1 MPPVA
6 TTPRRR
12 TRRTPTLK
20 FSQKLVLNQWM
31 LGLFEVETLEQLVGE
46 LKDERLE
53 AYDENNVSLFYH
65 ALTAR
70 LFQRGE
76 LSNEVLLGY
85 DENIF
90 RHTQRLNAHRPQAI
104 RWKYF
109 QYVSLLFTEIYLD
122 RYFRDPDALLE
133 SLNAQVTK
141 FNEDKEARDQ
151 VAHYEKQDLAKLAF
165 WMATGSGKTL
175 LMHVNIL
182 QYRHYLAKHGRTKE
196 LNRTILLTPNE
207 GLSKQHLAE
216 FELSGIQA
224 ELFNKDGLSLFTGQ
238 SVEIIDIHKLGEE
251 SGEKVVAVESFEGNN
266 LVLVDEGHRG
276 AGAETWKA
284 RRDQLCEDGFT
295 FEYSATFGQAVAAA
309 NNADLTNEYA
319 KCVLF
324 DFSYKYFYRDGYGK
338 DYRILNLAEDHGDE
352 ARLKYLTAC
361 LLAFVQQLR
370 IYDEKKSELAPFLL
384 ERPLWVFVGG
394 SVTKEASAKDISDVL
409 DILLFLASFANDSR
423 KAEFVNRINL
433 LITGT
438 HGLMNVSGQ
447 VLFDKTFTYFVEQRL
462 TADQIYQDILQRL
475 FNSTTTGLL
484 HVEHLKGSA
493 GEVALRLGEND
504 PFGVINVGD
513 PTKLCKQCERHTAYL
528 VVTAKDFNESLFH
541 SLNDPGSKLQVL
553 IGSKKFSE
561 GWSSWRVS
569 TMGLMNVGKTEGAQI
584 IQLFGRGVRLKG
596 YNFGLKRSTHVE
608 GVTKPK
614 HLREVETLNVFGIQA
629 SYMEEFKKFLEEEGL
644 PTDQERIE
652 FILPTFSNL
661 GTVKLKV
668 VQLPEGLDF
677 KKDAPKPTLDKPS
690 PKIPGRRV
698 LLDWYPKIQSRIS
711 QGVTGAGEAVARNQ
725 GSLRKEHL
733 AFFDWD
739 SIYWEMQDF
748 KNDRAWFN
756 LNLERDNLVK
766 LLSDDSWYT
775 LLIPPDELAPTRFDR
790 VRLWQEIAV
799 ALLKKYADAFYKA
812 KKAEWEA
819 PKLEYRDLDPNDP
832 NMVKEYRFL
841 IEKSETEIQM
851 RMNEIKEAVEKKQL
865 KDFDFGK
872 LQTFCFGQHLYQPL
886 VYLNSDVIQVT
897 PVELNEGERNFVLDL
912 RKFHDREKTSFFADK
927 ELYLLRNRSKG
938 RGIGFFEAGNFYPD
952 FILWLVIGGK
962 QFVSFVDPKGL
973 RNLEGG
979 IANPKIEFY
988 QTIKKIEKPHL
999 DPNIILNSFIVTPT
1013 RYSDPGWWTGGLTKA
1028 QFEAKHVFFQKE
1040 DPDTYVG
1047 KILAKVVASTLS
1059 AGAGAP
1065 A

>member
-1 MPPVA
+1 MPPSA
-6 TTPRRR
+6 TTTPRRPKR
-12 TRRTPTLK
+12 QKPTLK
-20 FSQKLVLNQWM
+20 FSQRLVLNQWA
-31 LGLFEVETLEQLVGE
+31 LGLFEVQTLEQLVGE
-46 LKDERLE
+46 LKDSHLE
-53 AYDENNVSLFYH
+53 AYDENNVSLFH
-65 ALTAR
+65 RVLTAR
-70 LFQRGE
+70 LFERGE

-85 DENIF
+85 DENIY
-90 RHTQRLNAHRPQAI
+90 RHTQRLNAHRPQAL

-122 RYFRDPDALLE
+122 RYFRDPDALLA
-133 SLNAQVTK
+133 SLNAQVTV
-141 FNEDKEARDQ
+141 FNDGKDARDQ
-151 VAHYEKQDLAKLAF
+151 VAAYEKQDLAKLAF

-175 LMHVNIL
+175 LMHVNLL
-182 QYRHYLAKHGRTKE
+182 QYRHYLAKHGRARE

-251 SGEKVVAVESFEGNN
+251 SGDKVVAVESFEGNN

-276 AGAETWKA
+276 AGAEMWKA

-295 FEYSATFGQAVAAA
+295 FEYSATFGQALAAA

-361 LLAFVQQLR
+361 TLAFAQQLR
-370 IYDEKKSELAPFLL
+370 LYDDRKAELAPFLL

-394 SVTKEASAKDISDVL
+394 SVTESVSTKDISDVT
-409 DILLFLASFANDSR
+409 DILLFLASFTSDDR
-423 KAEFVNRINL
+423 RAEFTQRIGQ
-433 LITGT
+433 LINGT

-462 TADQIYQDILQRL
+462 TPEQIYQDILQRL

-484 HVEHLKGSA
+484 HVEQLKGSA
-493 GEVALRLGEND
+493 GEVALRVGESE

-513 PTKLCKQCERHTAYL
+513 PSKLCKQCERHTGSLA
-528 VVTAKDFNESLFH
+528 VTAKDFNESLFH
-541 SLNDPGSKLQVL
+541 SLNEPDSKLQVL

-596 YNFGLKRSTHVE
+596 HGFGLKRSSRVE
-608 GVTKPK
+608 GVTKPT

-629 SYMEEFKKFLEEEGL
+629 AYMEEFKKFLEEEGL
-644 PTDQERIE
+644 PTDEELVE
-652 FILPTFSNL
+652 FTLPTFSNL
-661 GTVKLKV
+661 GTVRLKV
-668 VQLPEGLDF
+668 VQLPDGLDF
-677 KKDAPKPTLDKPS
+677 KNDAPRPKLGPPS
-690 PKIPGRRV
+690 PQIPGRRV
-698 LLDWYPKIQSRIS
+698 VLDWYPKIQSRLS
-711 QGVTGAGEAVARNQ
+711 QGVTGAGEAVARDQ

-739 SIYWEMQDF
+739 AIFWELQDF
-748 KNDRAWFN
+748 KNERAWFN
-756 LNLERDNLVK
+756 LSLERDNLVK
-766 LLSDDSWYT
+766 LLADDSWYT

-799 ALLKKYADAFYKA
+799 VLLKKYADAFYKA
-812 KKAEWEA
+812 KKAQWEA

-841 IEKSETEIQM
+841 IEKSETEIQL
-851 RMNEIKEAVEKKQL
+851 RMNEIKAAVEKKLL

-872 LQTFCFGQHLYQPL
+872 LHTFCFGQHLYQPL

-912 RKFHDREKTSFFADK
+912 RKYHDREKAGFFADK

-979 IANPKIEFY
+979 AANPKIEFY
-988 QTIKKIEKPHL
+988 KTIKNIEKPHL
-999 DPNIILNSFIVTPT
+999 DPNIVLNSFIVTPT
-1013 RYSDPGWWTGGLTKA
+1013 RHSDPGWWTNGLTKA
-1028 QFEAKHVFFQKE
+1028 EFEARHVFFQRDDAE
-1040 DPDTYVG
+1040 TYVG
-1047 KILAKVVASTLS
+1047 KLLAKVAVSTVR
-1059 AGAGAP
+1059 P
-1065 A
+1065 N

>member
-1 MPPVA
+1 MPPAVIR
-6 TTPRRR
+6 PRRR

-20 FSQKLVLNQWM
+20 FSQRLVLNQWM
-31 LGLFEVETLEQLVGE
+31 LGLFEVETLEQLVGG

-53 AYDENNVSLFYH
+53 QYDENNVSHFYH
-65 ALTAR
+65 ALTAQ
-70 LFQRGE
+70 LFQRAE
-76 LSNEVLLGY
+76 LSNAVLLGY

-90 RHTQRLNAHRPQAI
+90 RHKQQLNAHRPQAI

-122 RYFRDPDALLE
+122 RYFRDPDALLG
-133 SLNAQVTK
+133 SLNALVTK
-141 FNEDKEARDQ
+141 FNQDKETRER
-151 VAHYEKQDLAKLAF
+151 VAHYERRDLAKVAF
-165 WMATGSGKTL
+165 WMATGGGKTL

-207 GLSKQHLAE
+207 GLSRQHLAE

-224 ELFNKDGLSLFTGQ
+224 ELFDKNGLGLFTGQ

-276 AGAETWKA
+276 AGAETWKG
-284 RRDQLCEDGFT
+284 RRDQLCENGFT

-309 NNADLTNEYA
+309 NNAGLTSEYA

-370 IYDEKKSELAPFLL
+370 IYDERKSELAPFLL

-423 KAEFVNRINL
+423 KAEFVNRIHL

-462 TADQIYQDILQRL
+462 TAEQIYQDILQRL

-484 HVEHLKGSA
+484 HAEHLKGSA

-513 PTKLCKQCERHTAYL
+513 STKLCKQCERHTEYL
-528 VVTAKDFNESLFH
+528 VVTARDFNESLFH

-614 HLREVETLNVFGIQA
+614 YLREVETLNVFGIQA
-629 SYMEEFKKFLEEEGL
+629 AYMEEFKKFLEEEGL
-644 PTDQERIE
+644 PTDEERIE

-668 VQLPEGLDF
+668 VQLPDGMDF
-677 KKDAPKPTLDKPS
+677 KKDAPKPMLDKPS
-690 PKIPGRRV
+690 SKIPGRRV

-725 GSLRKEHL
+725 ASLRQEHL

-756 LNLERDNLVK
+756 LNLDRGNLED

-775 LLIPPDELAPTRFDR
+775 LLIPPDELVPTRFDR

-812 KKAEWEA
+812 KKAGWEA

-851 RMNEIKEAVEKKQL
+851 RMNEIKEAVEKKLL

-886 VYLNSDVIQVT
+886 VYLDSDVIQVT

-912 RKFHDREKTSFFADK
+912 RKFHEREKTGFFADK

-952 FILWLVIGGK
+952 FILWLVFGGK
-962 QFVSFVDPKGL
+962 QCVSFVDPKGL

-988 QTIKKIEKPHL
+988 KTIKKIEKPHL
-999 DPNIILNSFIVTPT
+999 DPNIVLNSFIVTPT
-1013 RYSDPGWWTGGLTKA
+1013 RYSEPGWWSGELTKDE
-1028 QFEAKHVFFQKE
+1028 FEARNVFFQKE
-1040 DPDTYVG
+1040 DTEVYIG
-1047 KILAKVVASTLS
+1047 KILAKVAAAAAPDSLS
-1059 AGAGAP
+1059 G
-1065 A
+1065 

>member
-1 MPPVA
+1 MLPAA

-12 TRRTPTLK
+12 SRRTPNLK
-20 FSQKLVLNQWM
+20 FSQKLVLNQWV
-31 LGLFEVETLEQLVGE
+31 LGLFEVNSLEQLVGD

-53 AYDENNVSLFYH
+53 AYDENNVSLFH
-65 ALTAR
+65 QVLTAR
-70 LFQRGE
+70 LFERGQ

-90 RHTQRLNAHRPQAI
+90 RHTQQLNAHRPQPI

-122 RYFRDPDALLE
+122 RYFRDPDALLA
-133 SLNAQVTK
+133 SLNAQVTR

-151 VAHYEKQDLAKLAF
+151 VEHYELKDLGKLAF

-182 QYRHYLAKHGRTKE
+182 QYRHYLEKHGRARE

-207 GLSKQHLAE
+207 GLSKQHLDE
-216 FELSGIQA
+216 FALSGIQA

-284 RRDQLCEDGFT
+284 RRDQLCEEGFT

-309 NNADLTNEYA
+309 NDPDLTNEYA
-319 KCVLF
+319 RCILF

-338 DYRILNLAEDHGDE
+338 DYRILNLAEDRGDE

-370 IYDEKKSELAPFLL
+370 IYDDKKPELMPFLL

-394 SVTKEASAKDISDVL
+394 SVTKEASTKDISDVL
-409 DILLFLASFANDSR
+409 DILLFLASFASDDER
-423 KAEFVNRINL
+423 AAFIQRIEL
-433 LITGT
+433 LVKGT
-438 HGLMNVSGQ
+438 HGLMNTAGQ
-447 VLFDKTFTYFVEQRL
+447 LLFQNTFAYFAEQRL
-462 TADQIYQDILQRL
+462 TADQIYQDALQRL
-475 FNSTTTGLL
+475 FNSATTGLL

-493 GEVALRLGEND
+493 GEVALRVGEND

-513 PTKLCKQCERHTAYL
+513 PTKLCKQCEKHPARL
-528 VVTAKDFNESLFH
+528 VVSAKEFNESLFH
-541 SLNDPGSKLQVL
+541 ALNDPGSKLQVL

-629 SYMEEFKKFLEEEGL
+629 AYMEEFKKFLEEEGL
-644 PTDQERIE
+644 PSDEERIE

-677 KKDAPKPTLDKPS
+677 KKDAPKPVLEMPS
-690 PKIPGRRV
+690 AKIPGRRV

-711 QGVTGAGEAVARNQ
+711 QGVTGAGETVARNQ
-725 GSLRKEHL
+725 ASLKKEHL

-739 SIYWEMQDF
+739 AIYWELQDF

-756 LNLERDNLVK
+756 LNLERDNLVR
-766 LLSDDSWYT
+766 LLCDDSWYT
-775 LLIPPDELAPTRFDR
+775 LFIPADELQPTRFER

-819 PKLEYRDLDPNDP
+819 PQLIYQDLDPNDP

-841 IEKSETEIQM
+841 IEQSETEIQL
-851 RMNEIKEAVEKKQL
+851 RLNEIKDAVDKRLLADFEAGK
-865 KDFDFGK
+865 FNFGK
-872 LQTFCFGQHLYQPL
+872 LFAFGFGRHLYQPL
-886 VYLNSDVIQVT
+886 IYLNSDTIQVM
-897 PVELNEGERNFVLDL
+897 PVELNEGEKNFVLDL
-912 RKFHDREKTSFFADK
+912 QKYYEREKTTFFTGK

-952 FILWLVIGGK
+952 FILWLVFGGK
-962 QFVSFVDPKGL
+962 QCVSFVDPKGL

-979 IANPKIEFY
+979 MANPKIEFY
-988 QTIKKIEKPHL
+988 KSIKKIEKPHL

-1028 QFEAKHVFFQKE
+1028 EFEARHVFFQQE
-1040 DPDTYVG
+1040 DADTYVG
-1047 KILAKVVASTLS
+1047 KIMARTTAS
-1059 AGAGAP
+1059 
-1065 A
+1065 

>member
-12 TRRTPTLK
+12 TRRKPTLK
-20 FSQKLVLNQWM
+20 FSQKLLLNQWM

-46 LKDERLE
+46 LKDENLE
-53 AYDENNVSLFYH
+53 KYDENNVSLFHH

-90 RHTQRLNAHRPQAI
+90 RHTQRLNAHRTPTI

-122 RYFRDPDALLE
+122 RYFRDSDALLE
-133 SLNAQVTK
+133 SLNVQVTK

-151 VAHYEKQDLAKLAF
+151 VAHYEKKDLAKLAF
-165 WMATGSGKTL
+165 WMATGGGKTL

-493 GEVALRLGEND
+493 GEVALRLGESD

-513 PTKLCKQCERHTAYL
+513 PTKLCKQCERHTEYL
-528 VVTAKDFNESLFH
+528 VVSAKDFNESLFH

-644 PTDQERIE
+644 PTDEERIE

-756 LNLERDNLVK
+756 LNLDRGNLEK
-766 LLSDDSWYT
+766 LLSEDSWYT
-775 LLIPPDELAPTRFDR
+775 LLIPPDELVPTRFDR

-851 RMNEIKEAVEKKQL
+851 RMNEIKEAVEKKLL

-912 RKFHDREKTSFFADK
+912 RKFHEREKTGFFADK

-952 FILWLVIGGK
+952 FILWLVFGGK
-962 QFVSFVDPKGL
+962 QYVSFVDPKGL

-988 QTIKKIEKPHL
+988 NTIKKIEKPHL
-999 DPNIILNSFIVTPT
+999 DPNIVLNSFIVTPT

-1028 QFEAKHVFFQKE
+1028 EFEARHVFFQKE
-1040 DPDTYVG
+1040 DADTYVG
-1047 KILAKVVASTLS
+1047 KVLARITASAT
-1059 AGAGAP
+1059 P
-1065 A
+1065 

>member
-1 MPPVA
+1 MTANA

-12 TRRTPTLK
+12 SRRTPNLK
-20 FSQKLVLNQWM
+20 FSQKLVLNQWV
-31 LGLFEVETLEQLVGE
+31 LGLFEVDTLEQLVAE

-53 AYDENNVSLFYH
+53 AYDENNVSLFH
-65 ALTAR
+65 QVLTAR
-70 LFQRGE
+70 LFERGE

-85 DENIF
+85 DENIY
-90 RHTQRLNAHRPQAI
+90 RHTQRINAHRTQAI

-122 RYFRDPDALLE
+122 RYFRDPDALLQ
-133 SLNAQVTK
+133 SLNAQITT

-151 VAHYEKQDLAKLAF
+151 VAHHEKKDLAKLAF

-182 QYRHYLAKHGRTKE
+182 QYRHYLEKHGRIRE

-207 GLSKQHLAE
+207 GLSKQHLQE
-216 FELSGIQA
+216 FEFSGIQA
-224 ELFNKDGLSLFTGQ
+224 ELFNKDGMSLFTGQ
-238 SVEIIDIHKLGEE
+238 SVEIIDMHKLGEE
-251 SGEKVVAVESFEGNN
+251 SGDKVVAVESFEGNN

-276 AGAETWKA
+276 AGAETWKG
-284 RRDQLCEDGFT
+284 RRDQLCENGFT

-370 IYDEKKSELAPFLL
+370 IYDDKKTELAPFLL

-394 SVTKEASAKDISDVL
+394 SVTKEVSSKDISDVM
-409 DILLFLASFANDSR
+409 DILLFLASFTNDDR
-423 KAEFVNRINL
+423 KTEFTNRIGL
-433 LITGT
+433 LISGT
-438 HGLMNVSGQ
+438 HGLMNVKAQ

-462 TADQIYQDILQRL
+462 TPEQIYQDILKRL

-493 GEVALRLGEND
+493 GEVALRVGESD

-513 PTKLCKQCERHTAYL
+513 PSKLCKQCERHTGQL
-528 VVTAKDFNESLFH
+528 VVTAKEFNESLFH
-541 SLNDPGSKLQVL
+541 SLNNPDSKLQVL

-629 SYMEEFKKFLEEEGL
+629 AYMEEFKKFLEEEGL
-644 PTDQERIE
+644 PTDEERIE

-677 KKDAPKPTLDKPS
+677 KNDAPKPTLDRPS

-698 LLDWYPKIQSRIS
+698 LVDWYPKIQSRIS

-725 GSLRKEHL
+725 ASLKKEHL

-739 SIYWEMQDF
+739 SIYWELQEF

-756 LNLERDNLVK
+756 LSLDRDNLMK

-775 LLIPPDELAPTRFDR
+775 LFIPPDELVPTRFDR

-841 IEKSETEIQM
+841 IEKSETEIQL
-851 RMNEIKEAVEKKQL
+851 RMNEIKEAVEKKLL

-912 RKFHDREKTSFFADK
+912 RKYYDREKAGFLTGK

-952 FILWLVIGGK
+952 FILWLVFGGK

-973 RNLEGG
+973 RNLESG

-988 QTIKKIEKPHL
+988 KTIKRIEKPHL
-999 DPNIILNSFIVTPT
+999 DPTIILNSFIVTPT

-1028 QFEAKHVFFQKE
+1028 EFEARHVFFQKE
-1040 DPDTYVG
+1040 DTDTYIG
-1047 KILAKVVASTLS
+1047 KILARIATFTVS
-1059 AGAGAP
+1059 ARGQP
-1065 A
+1065 LF

>member
-1 MPPVA
+1 MPPA
-6 TTPRRR
+6 TTTTPRRPKR
-12 TRRTPTLK
+12 QKPTLK
-20 FSQKLVLNQWM
+20 FSQKLVLNQWA
-31 LGLFEVETLEQLVGE
+31 LSLFEVQTLEQLVGE
-46 LKDERLE
+46 LKDSHLE
-53 AYDENNVSLFYH
+53 AYDENNVSLFH
-65 ALTAR
+65 RVLTAR
-70 LFQRGE
+70 LFARGG

-85 DENIF
+85 DENIY
-90 RHTQRLNAHRPQAI
+90 RHTQRLNAHRPQAL

-122 RYFRDPDALLE
+122 RYFRDPDALLA
-133 SLNAQVTK
+133 SLNAQVTA
-141 FNEDKEARDQ
+141 FNDGKDARDQ
-151 VAHYEKQDLAKLAF
+151 VAAYEKKDLAKLAF

-182 QYRHYLAKHGRTKE
+182 QYRHYLAKHGRTRE

-251 SGEKVVAVESFEGNN
+251 SRNKVVAVESFEGNN

-276 AGAETWKA
+276 AGAEMWKS

-295 FEYSATFGQAVAAA
+295 FEYSATFGQALAAA
-309 NNADLTNEYA
+309 NNANLTSEYA

-361 LLAFVQQLR
+361 TLAFAQQLR
-370 IYDEKKSELAPFLL
+370 LYDEKKAELAPFLL

-394 SVTKEASAKDISDVL
+394 SVTESVSTKDISDVT
-409 DILLFLASFANDSR
+409 DILLFLASFTSDDR
-423 KAEFVNRINL
+423 RGEFTQRIAL
-433 LITGT
+433 LINGT

-447 VLFDKTFTYFVEQRL
+447 VLFDKTFSYFVEQRL
-462 TADQIYQDILQRL
+462 TPEQIYQDILQRL

-493 GEVALRLGEND
+493 GEVALRVGESE
-504 PFGVINVGD
+504 PFGVINVGN
-513 PTKLCKQCERHTAYL
+513 PSKLCTQCERHTGLL

-541 SLNDPGSKLQVL
+541 SLNNPDSKLQVL

-596 YNFGLKRSTHVE
+596 HNFGLKRSTHVE

-614 HLREVETLNVFGIQA
+614 HLKEVETLNVFGIQA
-629 SYMEEFKKFLEEEGL
+629 AYMEEFKKFLEEEGL
-644 PTDQERIE
+644 PTDEELVE

-661 GTVKLKV
+661 GTVRLKV
-668 VQLPEGLDF
+668 VQLPDGLDF
-677 KKDAPKPTLDKPS
+677 KNDAPRPKLGPPS

-698 LLDWYPKIQSRIS
+698 VLDWYPKIQSRLS
-711 QGVTGAGEAVARNQ
+711 QGVTGTGEAVARNQ

-739 SIYWEMQDF
+739 AIYWELQDF
-748 KNDRAWFN
+748 KNERAWFN
-756 LNLERDNLVK
+756 LSLERENLAK
-766 LLSDDSWYT
+766 LLTDDSWYS

-799 ALLKKYADAFYKA
+799 VLLKKYADAFYKA
-812 KKAEWEA
+812 KKAQWEA

-841 IEKSETEIQM
+841 IEKSETEIQL
-851 RMNEIKEAVEKKQL
+851 RMNEIKEAVEKKL
-865 KDFDFGK
+865 LNDFDFGK
-872 LQTFCFGQHLYQPL
+872 LHTFCFGQHLYQPL

-897 PVELNEGERNFVLDL
+897 PVELNEGERSFVLDL
-912 RKFHDREKTSFFADK
+912 RKFHKREKDGFFADK

-979 IANPKIEFY
+979 VANPKIEFY
-988 QTIKKIEKPHL
+988 KTIKSIEKPHL
-999 DPNIILNSFIVTPT
+999 DPNIVLNSFIVTPT
-1013 RYSDPGWWTGGLTKA
+1013 RYSDPGWWTTGLTKA
-1028 QFEAKHVFFQKE
+1028 EFEARHVFFQKE
-1040 DPDTYVG
+1040 DTDTY
-1047 KILAKVVASTLS
+1047 IARMLSRIAAS
-1059 AGAGAP
+1059 
-1065 A
+1065 